1 MNSCRQTHRPVIVYQ
16 PDNVLRQGYLRSWRN
31 IFGEMIRNRWLTFQ
45 LFRRDLLAA
54 YKQSFAGLFW
64 ALIMPLLSVG
74 TFILLNRS
82 GVFSIGDIKTP
93 YSIYAILGMA
103 LWQLFSTGLLA
114 GSNSLVKAGSMLVRV
129 NFSKKSLV
137 IASLGQSLVSFLI
150 QILLVAGLFIY
161 HSFYPTLYM
170 ALLPLMILPLVFLT
184 IGLALILSVLN
195 GIMRD
200 IGNVLSVI
208 LTFLMFLTPVLY
220 AKPAAGIMAGVTR
233 YNILYY
239 LVAVP
244 RDLILTGNSTE
255 WTGYII
261 SSGLAVL
268 VMLICLFAFHLA
280 ETRIT
285 ERI

>member
-1 MNSCRQTHRPVIVYQ
+1 MKSPYTIYR
-16 PDNVLRQGYLRSWRN
+16 PDNVLQQGYLRSWMD
-31 IFGEMIRNRWLTFQ
+31 IFGEIVRNRWLTFQ
-45 LFRRDLLAA
+45 LFKRDLLAT

-64 ALIMPLLSVG
+64 ALILPLLSVG

-82 GVFSIGDIKTP
+82 GIFTIGDINTP

-114 GSNSLVKAGSMLVRV
+114 GSGSLVKAGSMLVRI
-129 NFSKKSLV
+129 NLSKKSLV

-161 HSFYPTLYM
+161 HGFAPTPYI
-170 ALLPLMILPLVFLT
+170 ALLPVMVLPLIFLT
-184 IGLALILSVLN
+184 TGLGLILSVLN

-200 IGNVLSVI
+200 IGNVLSVLI
-208 LTFLMFLTPVLY
+208 TFLMFLTPVLY
-220 AKPAAGIMAGVTR
+220 AKPVSGIMATITR

-244 RDLILTGNSTE
+244 RDLILTGGSRE
-255 WTGYII
+255 LTGYFI
-261 SSGLAVL
+261 SALLAVFL
-268 VMLICLFAFHLA
+268 MLICLFAFHLA